1 MRHDVAAWAALDA
14 AAPRYNPAMDLHSPF
29 KAVSFL
35 RQDARWRHYLEAE
48 GLLLAVRTALILGE
62 AGMLVLTGA
71 LLSARLPWGP
81 LLLLLGVHGLLL
93 LWGALGRG
101 QSLSRSEIAWHL
113 ATDAAVLGGLVY
125 YTGGYANPFISL
137 LLVPLILG
145 AVLLPPRL
153 AWALAAWVGL
163 IYTLLM
169 EFYLSLA
176 MEVAPEVAVDLH
188 LQGMWLN
195 FLLTAAL
202 VAAFTGALATTLK
215 KREAALA
222 RAREQRL
229 KDEQLFALGLQAAA
243 AAHDLA
249 TPLASVRLTLDDLR
263 QDYAGDEELGPSLSL
278 MAGQLQ
284 RVEAVLDRLGQAARS
299 REPVAGPPMAGGV
312 WLARTLERWGLMHP
326 RARVDLDL
334 GSALPAVEDDTVLEA
349 ILMTLL
355 NNAEEAAPGQV
366 SVTARAWEDYMR
378 VEVSDAGA
386 GIGSK
391 PAGWGVGVELAQA
404 ALARLGGHLALLD
417 RPGGGVLAR
426 ADIPPAKMQG
436 V

>member
-1 MRHDVAAWAALDA
+1 
-14 AAPRYNPAMDLHSPF
+14 MDLLSPF
-29 KAVSFL
+29 RVL
-35 RQDARWRHYLEAE
+35 RLLRPDAHWRQNLEAE

-62 AGMLVLTGA
+62 AGMLGLTGG

-81 LLLLLGVHGLLL
+81 LLLLLGLHVLLL
-93 LWGALGRG
+93 LWGASGR
-101 QSLSRSEIAWHL
+101 SRHLTRPEMAWHL

-153 AWALAAWVGL
+153 SWALAGWVGL

-169 EFYLSLA
+169 EFYLPLA

-195 FLLTAAL
+195 FLLTAVL
-202 VAAFTGALATTLK
+202 VAAFTGALAATLK

-222 RAREQRL
+222 RVREQRL

-263 QDYAGDEELGPSLSL
+263 QDYAGDEELGPPLVL
-278 MAGQLQ
+278 MASQLQ
-284 RVEAVLDRLGQAARS
+284 RVEAVLERLGQAARS
-299 REPVAGPPMAGGV
+299 RERIAGPPMAGGA
-312 WLARTLERWGLMHP
+312 WLARTLERWGLLHP
-326 RARVDLDL
+326 RARVELVLDRRL
-334 GSALPAVEDDTVLEA
+334 AAELPAVEDDTVFEA

-366 SVTARAWEDYMR
+366 RVTARAWEAFLQ
-378 VEVSDAGA
+378 VEVSDGGG

-404 ALARLGGHLALLD
+404 ALVRLGGRLALLD
-417 RPGGGVLAR
+417 RAGGGVLAR
-426 ADIPPAKMQG
+426 VDIPTSKMQDACS
-436 V
+436 